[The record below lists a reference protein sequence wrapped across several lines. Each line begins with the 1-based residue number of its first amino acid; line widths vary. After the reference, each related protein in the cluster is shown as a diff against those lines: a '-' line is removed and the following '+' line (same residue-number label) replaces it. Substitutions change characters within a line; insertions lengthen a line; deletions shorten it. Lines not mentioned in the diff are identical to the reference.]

1 MEIVVEIL
9 TDLALGP
16 VRFAQVEHVANRAA
30 PAEDDVVVRPEQQGI
45 DKANILGFSDGG
57 NIALLFA
64 LAHPERVDKLVV
76 DGANLNFDGLTTEVQ
91 QQILDACDM
100 AQSMGDEQ
108 TLDFLRL
115 MTDEPN
121 IDPAQLA
128 ALDMPVLVVA
138 GTDDMI
144 KEEHTRLIAQSIPGA
159 QLAIIPGTH
168 FVAYENPDEFNRTVG
183 EFLAQ

>member
-1 MEIVVEIL
+1 
-9 TDLALGP
+9 
-16 VRFAQVEHVANRAA
+16 
-30 PAEDDVVVRPEQQGI
+30 
-45 DKANILGFSDGG
+45 
-57 NIALLFA
+57 
-64 LAHPERVDKLVV
+64 
-76 DGANLNFDGLTTEVQ
+76 
-91 QQILDACDM
+91 M